1 MLGHFVFV
9 FVRLNYPLSF
19 AKFIIYPFLAFWWI
33 GYHPLKR
40 L

>member
-9 FVRLNYPLSF
+9 FVRLNYISF